1 MPRVII
7 LGLSALNILHLNA
20 IVERGVNWRQRQR
33 AKTVILLDQGLDAKE
48 VAQHMVM
55 SVRYACAA
63 S

>member
-33 AKTVILLDQGLDAKE
+33 AKTLILLDQGLDAKE